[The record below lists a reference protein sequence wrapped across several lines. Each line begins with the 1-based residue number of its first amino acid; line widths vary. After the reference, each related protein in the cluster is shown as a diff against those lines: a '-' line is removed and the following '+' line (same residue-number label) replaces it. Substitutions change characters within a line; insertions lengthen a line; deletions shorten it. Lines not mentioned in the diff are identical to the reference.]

1 MTEPEPRIVALIDA
15 YAPAA
20 EGTPDWQDVVR
31 RSSAP
36 AARRLFTA
44 PRILLIAA
52 ALAVVLAG
60 SALAGVGPG
69 RILLGLVG
77 NDEPAPPTVKHA
89 LAHTFRW
96 PHGTHVILAESRLVS
111 RQTAVTRWDAD
122 GQGITQVVENWIA
135 PLRDGGYCAGQHFVP
150 AKDAG
155 EGYSYSCVH
164 GPLNPDVR
172 LIQESPGGWRHTSDT
187 PVHWDPWLMDG
198 TVPIATARVVLV
210 HRNGTQTPVPL
221 RRRPV
226 GQVRYFAVRLRPQS
240 AAGPAGPASFV
251 ALDSDGRRLGVAA
264 LTRRDV
270 RPLITTLDEAG
281 PSGGGP
287 TVEFSSIR
295 GTFQGQPGTA
305 RLSVEVNPRTGRA
318 RCLDVDFTSDGG
330 HAGDGGY
337 GSCTAPERGMTPVI
351 DSNLGTHVAF
361 GSVPKGTT
369 AVEMILKDGTR
380 VAVPVHAHAYVAVIA
395 NALYRSG
402 NLPVRLV
409 ARDAGAHV
417 VGGYVFRL
425 HRDFLDY

>member
-1 MTEPEPRIVALIDA
+1 M
-15 YAPAA
+15 
-20 EGTPDWQDVVR
+20 
-31 RSSAP
+31 
-36 AARRLFTA
+36 
-44 PRILLIAA
+44 
-52 ALAVVLAG
+52 
-60 SALAGVGPG
+60 
-69 RILLGLVG
+69 
-77 NDEPAPPTVKHA
+77 
-89 LAHTFRW
+89 
-96 PHGTHVILAESRLVS
+96 
-111 RQTAVTRWDAD
+111 
-122 GQGITQVVENWIA
+122 
-135 PLRDGGYCAGQHFVP
+135 
-150 AKDAG
+150 
-155 EGYSYSCVH
+155 
-164 GPLNPDVR
+164 
-172 LIQESPGGWRHTSDT
+172 
-187 PVHWDPWLMDG
+187 HWDPWLMDG

-210 HRNGTQTPVPL
+210 HRDGTQTPVPL

-226 GQVRYFAVRLRPQS
+226 GHVRYFAVRLRPQS

-287 TVEFSSIR
+287 TVEFGSTR

-337 GSCTAPERGMTPVI
+337 GSCTAHERGMTPVI

-361 GSVPKGTT
+361 GSVPKGTA

-409 ARDAGAHV
+409 ARDAGGHV
-417 VGGYVFRL
+417 AGRYVFHL